1 MVSLA
6 RIFAF
11 ISVPLVLV
19 IVTSLLLWF
28 YLSDSFHE
36 AQKKCLSLWASVIMI
51 IIRLVLMVHFDFS
64 PQRCR

>member
-11 ISVPLVLV
+11 ISASLVLV
-19 IVTSLLLWF
+19 IVTSLLWF

-36 AQKKCLSLWASVIMI
+36 AQKKCLSLWASIIMI
-51 IIRLVLMVHFDFS
+51 MIRLVLMVCFDFS
-64 PQRCR
+64 P